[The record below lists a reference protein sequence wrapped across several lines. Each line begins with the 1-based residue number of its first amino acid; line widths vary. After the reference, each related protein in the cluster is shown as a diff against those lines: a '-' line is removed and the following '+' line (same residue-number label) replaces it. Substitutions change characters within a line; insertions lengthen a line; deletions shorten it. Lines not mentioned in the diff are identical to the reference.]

1 VLTGGLMFEHLGYP
15 EAAADLKLA
24 VRKLL
29 ASTNRP
35 HDLGGTAS
43 TAAVAEAL
51 ANLV

>member
-1 VLTGGLMFEHLGYP
+1 MFEHLGHP

-29 ASTNRP
+29 AKHKPAARP
-35 HDLGGTAS
+35 GWYSEHRS
-43 TAAVAEAL
+43 RAEAL

>member
-1 VLTGGLMFEHLGYP
+1 MFEHLGHP

-35 HDLGGTAS
+35 RDLGGTAS